1 MIHTIS
7 IHDKNYPEILKEIA
21 DPPETLYAQGNL
33 GLLEE
38 PGLAI
43 VGMRRCSK
51 LGENLAFEWARTLSS
66 QGLII
71 VSGLAF
77 GIDAAAHRGALKGT
91 GKTIAVVPSCLP
103 EITPR
108 SHRKLANEIL
118 ASGGLLLS
126 EMDVPRPPL
135 KHEFLVRNRL
145 VSGLSRGVLIVEAA
159 HRSGSLNTANHA
171 LDQNRDIMAIPGRIN
186 DPCSQGSNRLIQEG
200 AAMVTRPQDVITVL
214 GLEWRDQAQIKLP
227 IEIQK
232 IFNAICKAPESASKF
247 PRALLT
253 QMELD
258 GLIKR
263 DAYGRYSSGIG

>member
-7 IHDKNYPEILKEIA
+7 INDKNYPSILKEIT
-21 DPPETLYAQGNL
+21 DPPERLYVQGNL
-33 GLLEE
+33 DLLRE
-38 PGLAI
+38 PSLAI

-51 LGENLAFEWARTLSS
+51 LGENLAFEWARDLSR
-66 QGLII
+66 QGLTII
-71 VSGLAF
+71 SGLAF
-77 GIDAAAHRGALKGT
+77 GIDAAAHRGAIEGS
-91 GKTIAVVPSCLP
+91 GKTIAVIPSCLP

-126 EMDVPRPPL
+126 ELDVPRPPL

-145 VSGLSRGVLIVEAA
+145 VSGLSRGVLVVEAA
-159 HRSGSLNTANHA
+159 HRSGALNTANHA

-186 DPCSQGSNRLIQEG
+186 DPCSQGCNRLIRDG
-200 AAMVTRPQDVITVL
+200 AALVSRPQDLMCAL
-214 GLEWRDQAQIKLP
+214 GLEWNDSPQIRLP
-227 IEIQK
+227 LEIQK
-232 IFNAICKAPESASKF
+232 IYDGICKSPTSAAQF

-263 DAYGRYSSGIG
+263 DAYGRYSSA